1 MPVAFLWHLHQPDY
15 RDPDTGIPVMPWV
28 RMHALRGYRDLC
40 LDVLRD
46 GVAVTINVV
55 PSLLDQMLHYA
66 TGGSDRHLDLT
77 TTPAAELEPADVD
90 EILGTFVAGNPAM
103 IGASPAYARLA
114 ARIRGGQRPD
124 AAGLRDLQVWST
136 LAWCGSTALRDFPD
150 LVALREKGSGFSE
163 ADKAALLAVQRRIL
177 AELPE
182 VFARVAR
189 SGTASISSSPY
200 FHPILPLLVD
210 NRHAR
215 RCMPH
220 LPDEARFA
228 WPEDALLQLK
238 RARARVE
245 ELLGQAPIGLWPS
258 EGSVSPEVVELAGAA
273 GFRWLATDDGVL
285 KRSDVEGGH
294 APHAGKHGPWDLGHG
309 VRGFFRDREL
319 SDRVGFDYARRD
331 PKEAAAEVL
340 GEAARR
346 AGEGV
351 ITIALDGENPWEAF
365 PDAGHAF
372 RQHLHAG
379 LLGGP
384 SRGITLDAASERPPV
399 GKVRRLHTG
408 SWINSDFGIWIGHP
422 EDRRAWR
429 ALDDARRAI
438 ADAPPD
444 RGRTA
449 LERLLPA
456 EGSDWMWW
464 YGEEFSTPFAGTFD
478 RLFRAHVRAAW
489 RALGKE
495 PPAELD
501 HPISAQ
507 ARLPVVAPIALVR
520 PRLET
525 AAPWVRWAGAGH
537 VVFGRGASMARGEV
551 HAQGLSFGWSPRP
564 DPALWLRVEPVDP
577 LQIGRA
583 HV

>member
-1 MPVAFLWHLHQPDY
+1 
-15 RDPDTGIPVMPWV
+15 
-28 RMHALRGYRDLC
+28 
-40 LDVLRD
+40 
-46 GVAVTINVV
+46 
-55 PSLLDQMLHYA
+55 
-66 TGGSDRHLDLT
+66 
-77 TTPAAELEPADVD
+77 
-90 EILGTFVAGNPAM
+90 
-103 IGASPAYARLA
+103 
-114 ARIRGGQRPD
+114 
-124 AAGLRDLQVWST
+124 
-136 LAWCGSTALRDFPD
+136 
-150 LVALREKGSGFSE
+150 
-163 ADKAALLAVQRRIL
+163 
-177 AELPE
+177 
-182 VFARVAR
+182 
-189 SGTASISSSPY
+189 
-200 FHPILPLLVD
+200 
-210 NRHAR
+210 
-215 RCMPH
+215 
-220 LPDEARFA
+220 
-228 WPEDALLQLK
+228 
-238 RARARVE
+238 
-245 ELLGQAPIGLWPS
+245 
-258 EGSVSPEVVELAGAA
+258 
-273 GFRWLATDDGVL
+273 
-285 KRSDVEGGH
+285 
-294 APHAGKHGPWDLGHG
+294 
-309 VRGFFRDREL
+309 
-319 SDRVGFDYARRD
+319 
-331 PKEAAAEVL
+331 VL

-408 SWINSDFGIWIGHP
+408 SWINSDFAIWIGHA

-429 ALDDARRAI
+429 VLDDARRAI

-444 RGRTA
+444 RARIA

-507 ARLPVVAPIALVR
+507 ARLPVEAPIALVR
-520 PRLET
+520 PKLET
-525 AAPWVRWAGAGH
+525 AAPWVRWAGAGR

-577 LQIGRA
+577 LPAEPQGAVWRVKVADVVLELPYGQPGTAASGDAQAVGDERA
-583 HV
+583 VVARVPAARLPAGAVAVRVEVALGDRVIASYPGEGAVMLPRGAPDPELEFWAV